1 MIKNFMDFW
10 AAPDWRL
17 LGFIFVILLVVSG
30 SLYWWRKVFVKT
42 KEKKQKE
49 NAITLGDEQ
58 INQLFKIRKIDK
70 EKQVALLSSD
80 PTSEHY
86 WGTGDPTWVKTKME
100 NFPEEFKME
109 GKVIKVTK
117 GSDGKIEI
125 VSVQLHRLPTEKENR
140 PLVEARVAKA
150 AALALELAKAKKA
163 T

>member
-1 MIKNFMDFW
+1 MWKNFMDFLV
-10 AAPDWRL
+10 APNWWL
-17 LGFIFVILLVVSG
+17 LIGAVVAIALVAFGVYWLLRFFANKAKEE
-30 SLYWWRKVFVKT
+30 RKDRASV
-42 KEKKQKE
+42 
-49 NAITLGDEQ
+49 LGIESVD
-58 INQLFKIRKIDK
+58 QLFKIRKIDK

-80 PTSEHY
+80 PTSEYY
-86 WGTGDPTWVKTKME
+86 WGTGDPTWVKME

-117 GSDGKIEI
+117 GSNSKIEI